1 MAYKVEKINPLDL
14 QSDIAIGVAL
24 PFSATGVFNSTFLT
38 KDAIKTNI
46 INYFLTNKGERYMN
60 PEFGSDIRRLL
71 FDNINDDKLEQVR
84 ELIKRDL
91 KRFFPRVN
99 PLIVQVL
106 AEPDKNTISLQ
117 IRYEILDSNIEDELL
132 INIAVH

>member
-14 QSDIAIGVAL
+14 QSDIAIGVGL

-71 FDNINDDKLEQVR
+71 FDNIDDDKLEQVR

-132 INIAVH
+132 INIET

>member
-132 INIAVH
+132 INIET

>member
-14 QSDIAIGVAL
+14 QSDVAIGVGL

-71 FDNINDDKLEQVR
+71 FDNIDDDKLEQVR

-106 AEPDKNTISLQ
+106 AEPDRNTISLQ

-132 INIAVH
+132 INIET